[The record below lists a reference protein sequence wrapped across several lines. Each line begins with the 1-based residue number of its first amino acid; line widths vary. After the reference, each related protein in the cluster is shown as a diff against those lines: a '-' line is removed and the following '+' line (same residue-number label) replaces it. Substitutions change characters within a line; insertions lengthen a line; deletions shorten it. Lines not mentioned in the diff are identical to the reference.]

1 MEINRSISN
10 GKIYIGS
17 LQYQNTDYQF
27 VFFDA
32 KLQLIPLDKSNRLS
46 MWKFRKKEITNGV
59 YTWDEPPRMEEE
71 ILTGICYESGQP
83 IVFLPIKGSYIS
95 RKMQFY
101 LLI

>member
-1 MEINRSISN
+1 MPVVLLEETNYICYNIKNIYCECQIHPTHSYQGDDRLEINRSISN

-46 MWKFRKKEITNGV
+46 M
-59 YTWDEPPRMEEE
+59 
-71 ILTGICYESGQP
+71 
-83 IVFLPIKGSYIS
+83 
-95 RKMQFY
+95 
-101 LLI
+101 